1 MALTK
6 ETDENFTDQISV
18 PVMCKS
24 KEHKI
29 PTDIQLKHGLDY
41 LVNTSNDKV
50 DKSKGANCYSDA
62 YVDA

>member
-1 MALTK
+1 
-6 ETDENFTDQISV
+6 
-18 PVMCKS
+18 MCKS
-24 KEHKI
+24 KKHKI

-50 DKSKGANCYSDA
+50 DKSKGGNCYNDA